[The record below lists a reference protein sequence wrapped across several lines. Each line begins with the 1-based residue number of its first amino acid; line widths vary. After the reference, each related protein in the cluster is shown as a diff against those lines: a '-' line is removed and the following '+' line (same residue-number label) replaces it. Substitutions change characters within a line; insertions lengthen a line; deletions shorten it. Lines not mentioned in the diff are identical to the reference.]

1 MTVSTKPY
9 LLRALH
15 EWCTDNSF
23 TPYIA
28 VWVDGRTDVPRE
40 FVKDNE
46 IVLNIGYSATK
57 GLKIDNEWISFSA
70 RFNGVA
76 RELWVPVGN
85 VISIF
90 SRETGEGMGFEV
102 ELAPEGANPA
112 PMAVVPSESK
122 EEVPAPAAEPTEEAK
137 PAAARAHL
145 RVVK

>member
-15 EWCTDNSF
+15 EWCTENNY

-28 VWVDGRTDVPRE
+28 VWVDGRTDVPQE
-40 FVKDNE
+40 YVKDNE

-57 GLKIDNEWISFSA
+57 GLKIDNEWITFAA
-70 RFNGVA
+70 RFGGKA
-76 RELWVPVGN
+76 REIWVPVGN

-90 SRETGEGMGFEV
+90 ARETGEGMGFEV
-102 ELAPEGANPA
+102 ELAENASPA
-112 PMAVVPSESK
+112 PVSAVPSEPK
-122 EEVPAPAAEPTEEAK
+122 PEEPGESGAEGK
-137 PAAARAHL
+137 PAAGRAHL